1 MRRAI
6 TYLIEAL
13 SGRRAHFAL
22 LGLNALVALGVAWGS
37 RHQVLTDTWSYLGL
51 AEGILHGTYSMWWPL
66 GDDWPDTFRAP
77 GYSLLVAGVLALF
90 GNWKAMYVVN
100 LLLYA
105 YAITLTM
112 RIIARFDDRLLTRN
126 LFLLLLLPLVNVPF
140 YITQLYTE
148 MPVMA
153 AITAALY
160 YGTGRGRWSVG
171 IAVVMG
177 LLFGFIEQCKPV
189 FLLFPL
195 FFAAFAWWTDR
206 RRINWRGQGI
216 ALAVYALCLLPYGFW
231 NLRNHG
237 VFRVTPIEGGP
248 GYMQLGYWAGKTP
261 GYVDTFHL
269 HNFMGDEIVRFV
281 PEEDVPKHIAEYERE
296 WRDIKERIDPL
307 RTRADSIM
315 LASRSLMPHPVE
327 NTWNTKLTLERER
340 LLKEATIRNM
350 LNDPWYT
357 LKYKAYSAVR
367 LWVIGIQRGDFQKAG
382 IAGKM
387 RMLHATLYTGL
398 ILLLFLA
405 LVPWA
410 YRRGAL
416 SWRGTWPMLLLLAY
430 VGLLH
435 IPFTIQA
442 RYTTPVRLIMLALI
456 AIALTRCV
464 TGRSGT
470 GSERPPA

>member
-1 MRRAI
+1 MPNFFTEEHEAFRKSVRTWVEKELTPHALEWDRAGI
-6 TYLIEAL
+6 FPKEIFKQAGELGFLGISHDPKYGG
-13 SGRRAHFAL
+13 SGLDYWYVTAFCEELVRSRNAGVNMAL
-22 LGLNALVALGVAWGS
+22 LVQSQMATPIINDIGTDEQKREFLAPALAGEKIAALGVSEPGAGS
-37 RHQVLTDTWSYLGL
+37 DL
-51 AEGILHGTYSMWWPL
+51 A
-66 GDDWPDTFRAP
+66 
-77 GYSLLVAGVLALF
+77 
-90 GNWKAMYVVN
+90 N
-100 LLLYA
+100 
-105 YAITLTM
+105 
-112 RIIARFDDRLLTRN
+112 
-126 LFLLLLLPLVNVPF
+126 
-140 YITQLYTE
+140 
-148 MPVMA
+148 
-153 AITAALY
+153 
-160 YGTGRGRWSVG
+160 
-171 IAVVMG
+171 
-177 LLFGFIEQCKPV
+177 
-189 FLLFPL
+189 
-195 FFAAFAWWTDR
+195 
-206 RRINWRGQGI
+206 
-216 ALAVYALCLLPYGFW
+216 
-231 NLRNHG
+231 
-237 VFRVTPIEGGP
+237 
-248 GYMQLGYWAGKTP
+248 
-261 GYVDTFHL
+261 
-269 HNFMGDEIVRFV
+269 
-281 PEEDVPKHIAEYERE
+281 
-296 WRDIKERIDPL
+296 L

-350 LNDPWYT
+350 INDPWYT

-367 LWVIGIQRGDFQKAG
+367 LWVIGIQRGDFHKAG
-382 IAGKM
+382 IAGKL

-398 ILLLFLA
+398 ILLLFLV